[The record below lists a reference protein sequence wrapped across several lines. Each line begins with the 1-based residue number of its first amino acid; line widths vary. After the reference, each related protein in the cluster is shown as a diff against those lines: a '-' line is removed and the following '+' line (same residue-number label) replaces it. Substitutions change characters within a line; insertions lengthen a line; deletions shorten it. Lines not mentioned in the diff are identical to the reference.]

1 MINVVN
7 NMDNDS
13 LLNKKTKFNNNAIDI
28 GKFIASILVLCI
40 HVSPFSNEK
49 LSFFVQNILARVAVP
64 FFFICTGYFL
74 FKKIDIYNIENDKSI
89 IFKYVKRIFIM
100 YVFWSICYMP
110 LVIFNYL
117 KTDKSL
123 KIFFNTFIKAP
134 ILTGTAAP
142 LWYLNSLMVAILII
156 FLLLKYKVKLKNIL
170 KISCILYFLGVLG
183 QVYYGLIESI
193 PIINKIY
200 EYYFKIFSTT
210 RNGVFFGL
218 FYIVIGILF
227 SKNKIHLTVK
237 KSIIGVI
244 ISFILMNIEIITT
257 NKLGIDTSHDM
268 SLAMAPTTILIFN
281 ILLNIKLKDSPI
293 YIKLR
298 EFSTLIYLSHFAIN
312 AVFNVLVLHLMHF
325 NEVNTTVRFLIV
337 FPTTLLF
344 SGIYLKLEKIKIF
357 RWLKMVR

>member
-1 MINVVN
+1 MVFE
-7 NMDNDS
+7 
-13 LLNKKTKFNNNAIDI
+13 NKKKDNNNGIDV

-40 HVSPFSNEK
+40 HVCPFSNEK
-49 LSFFVQNILARVAVP
+49 LAFFTQNILARVAVP
-64 FFFICTGYFL
+64 FFFISAGYFL
-74 FKKIDIYNIENDKSI
+74 FKKVDIYDIENNTNV
-89 IFKYVKRIFIM
+89 IFKYIKRIFIM

-123 KIFFNTFIKAP
+123 KAFFNTFIKAP
-134 ILTGTAAP
+134 ILIGTVAP

-200 EYYFKIFSTT
+200 ECYFKIFLTT

-218 FYIVIGILF
+218 FYIIIGILF
-227 SKNKIHLTVK
+227 SKNKIHLTIK

-244 ISFILMNIEIITT
+244 ISFILMNIEIIIT
-257 NKLGIDTSHDM
+257 NKLGIATSYDM

-298 EFSTLIYLSHFAIN
+298 EFSTLIYLSHFNIN
-312 AVFNVLVLHLMHF
+312 AAFNIIVLHLMNF
-325 NEVNTTVRFLIV
+325 GEVNTSIRFLIV
-337 FPTTLLF
+337 LPTTLLF
-344 SGIYLKLEKIKIF
+344 SEIYLRLEKTQMFKFLKKF
-357 RWLKMVR
+357 R

>member
-1 MINVVN
+1 MVFE
-7 NMDNDS
+7 D
-13 LLNKKTKFNNNAIDI
+13 KKKDNNNGIDI

-40 HVSPFSNEK
+40 HVCPFSNEK
-49 LSFFVQNILARVAVP
+49 LAFFTQNILARVAVP
-64 FFFICTGYFL
+64 FFFISAGYFL
-74 FKKIDIYNIENDKSI
+74 FKKVDIYDIENNTNV
-89 IFKYVKRIFIM
+89 IFKYIKRIFIM

-123 KIFFNTFIKAP
+123 KAFFNTFIKAP
-134 ILTGTAAP
+134 ILTGTAVP
-142 LWYLNSLMVAILII
+142 LWYLNSLMVAILIM

-218 FYIVIGILF
+218 FYISIGILF
-227 SKNKIHLTVK
+227 SKNKIHLTIK

-244 ISFILMNIEIITT
+244 ISFILMNVEFITT

-268 SLAMAPTTILIFN
+268 SLAMVPTTIFIFN

-298 EFSTLIYLSHFAIN
+298 EISTLIYLSHFNIN
-312 AVFNVLVLHLMHF
+312 AAFNIIVLHLMNF
-325 NEVNTTVRFLIV
+325 NEISTSIRFLIV
-337 FPTTLLF
+337 LLATLIF
-344 SGIYLKLEKIKIF
+344 SEIYLKLENIQTFKFLKKF
-357 RWLKMVR
+357 R